1 MSQSVVALS
10 VKLEART
17 RRDGRVW
24 LAWCPPLD
32 VMTQA
37 ENEQRAL
44 ASLREAVELWFES
57 CIARNVLDQA
67 LTEAG
72 FHRRRPGDDASSDA
86 SFVSVAGER
95 SQAAFAGAD
104 KADAFTR
111 ERDIEVSIPAYIA
124 AQCVLSSDPRVSG

>member
-1 MSQSVVALS
+1 MSQSLVALS

-17 RRDGRVW
+17 RHDGRVW

-37 ENEQRAL
+37 ESEQRAL

-72 FHRRRPGDDASSDA
+72 FHRRRPGDDVSSGA
-86 SFVSVAGER
+86 GFVGVAGEDSDAVR
-95 SQAAFAGAD
+95 AGSD
-104 KADAFTR
+104 SPDAFTR

-124 AQCVLSSDPRVSG
+124 AQCVSSSDPRVSN

>member
-1 MSQSVVALS
+1 MSQSLVAIT

-17 RRDGRVW
+17 RHDGRVW

-37 ENEQRAL
+37 ENEKLAL

-72 FHRRRPGDDASSDA
+72 FCRRRPGDDVPTNA
-86 SFVSVAGER
+86 SFVKVSGQRNRAASAGVG
-95 SQAAFAGAD
+95 AAN
-104 KADAFTR
+104 AFTR
-111 ERDIEVSIPAYIA
+111 ERDIEVCIPAYIA
-124 AQCVLSSDPRVSG
+124 AQCVSSGDPRVSN